1 MIQVGTYLNVV
12 DNSGA
17 KKACCLKVLKGY
29 QRRYAFP
36 GDIIVVSIKSLRS
49 KRRSTSK
56 AKKGQIFKALVVRT
70 KARIKKSFSGESLN
84 FFENS
89 VVLLNNQNKL
99 IGTRIFGTL
108 PKFFRYTKFLKL
120 TFLALG
126 LVD

>member
-1 MIQVGTYLNVV
+1 MIQSGTYLNVV

-17 KKACCLKVLKGY
+17 KKACCLKVLKGF
-29 QRRYAFP
+29 QRRYAIP
-36 GDIIVVSIKSLRS
+36 GDTIVVSIKSLRS
-49 KRRSTSK
+49 KRRSTSR

-70 KARIKKSFSGESLN
+70 KVRIKKSFSGESLN

-89 VVLLNNQNKL
+89 IVLLNNQNKL

-120 TFLALG
+120 TFLASG

>member
-1 MIQVGTYLNVV
+1 MIQSHTILDVT

-56 AKKGQIFKALVVRT
+56 AKKGQIFKALVV
-70 KARIKKSFSGESLN
+70 IS
-84 FFENS
+84 
-89 VVLLNNQNKL
+89 
-99 IGTRIFGTL
+99 
-108 PKFFRYTKFLKL
+108 
-120 TFLALG
+120 
-126 LVD
+126 

>member
-1 MIQVGTYLNVV
+1 MIQSGTYLNVV

>member
-1 MIQVGTYLNVV
+1 MIQSGTYLNVV

-36 GDIIVVSIKSLRS
+36 GDVIIVSIKSLRS

-126 LVD
+126 LVE

>member
-1 MIQVGTYLNVV
+1 MIQAGTYLNVV

-29 QRRYAFP
+29 QRRYAYP
-36 GDIIVVSIKSLRS
+36 GDIIVVSVKSLRS
-49 KRRSTSK
+49 KRRATSR

-70 KARIKKSFSGESLN
+70 KTDVKKSFSGESLK

-89 VVLLNNQNKL
+89 IVLLNNQNKL
-99 IGTRIFGTL
+99 VGTRIFGTL

-120 TFLALG
+120 SVIALG
-126 LVD
+126 VVD